1 MSETKKT
8 QQVNTGRMAGL
19 SVAWLAGMGALVFA
33 TLPSSS
39 ATHTSAAT
47 DVSPPLVPTSAA
59 EDTNQR
65 YITAQASTLSKE
77 APGSNNARLAPEQT
91 VDFIVRFANDI
102 EEIDACSK
110 MFRTDKQAANKIFAD
125 WAAAH
130 DALDGVELKNVS
142 YSGEMLLLWKTGI
155 NRPLSKTEVADKLAK
170 INALST
176 VRYAD
181 PDYTVKAQGG
191 R

>member
-1 MSETKKT
+1 MSEIKKT
-8 QQVNTGRMAGL
+8 HQVNTGRIAGL

-39 ATHTSAAT
+39 ATHTSVAT
-47 DVSPPLVPTSAA
+47 DGSPLLVPASSAEEA
-59 EDTNQR
+59 NQR
-65 YITAQASTLSKE
+65 YITAQASTLSEE
-77 APGSNNARLAPEQT
+77 APGSNSAQLAPEET

-102 EEIDACSK
+102 EELDACSK
-110 MFRTDKQAANKIFAD
+110 MFRTDKQAAQKIFTD
-125 WAAAH
+125 WAAAYES
-130 DALDGVELKNVS
+130 LDRVELKNVS
-142 YSGEMLLLWKTGI
+142 YSGEMLLIWNTGI
-155 NRPLSKTEVADKLAK
+155 NRPLSKTEVEDKLAK